1 MPHIS
6 YPSPD
11 QHVWAQPGEWDWT
24 VRVCLIGSLLLGGSM
39 LFPQLDVE
47 HTPRNLSQTGAAT
60 SSVTPQAGLSA
71 CVADVGAVYRMI
83 GHAAWDVLPA
93 CDAGDLVGSAPLR
106 P

>member
-6 YPSPD
+6 YSSPD
-11 QHVWAQPGEWDWT
+11 QHAWAQPGEWDWT

-47 HTPRNLSQTGAAT
+47 HTPRSLSPAGAA
-60 SSVTPQAGLSA
+60 SSLVARQAGLSA
-71 CVADVGAVYRMI
+71 CVPDVGAVYRMI
-83 GHAAWDVLPA
+83 GHSAWDVLPA
-93 CDAGDLVGSAPLR
+93 CDVEDPVGSARLR